1 MHQITDVFIQIY
13 QCLQTYGFSL
23 INPELDAKGCQ
34 LGSIKPNKLDKGLIL
49 LAIWSFSDF
58 TQPTGVKLVR
68 ERNIVDLI
76 VQTYRVDRL

>member
-23 INPELDAKGCQ
+23 INPELDAKECQ

-49 LAIWSFSDF
+49 LAI
-58 TQPTGVKLVR
+58 
-68 ERNIVDLI
+68 
-76 VQTYRVDRL
+76 